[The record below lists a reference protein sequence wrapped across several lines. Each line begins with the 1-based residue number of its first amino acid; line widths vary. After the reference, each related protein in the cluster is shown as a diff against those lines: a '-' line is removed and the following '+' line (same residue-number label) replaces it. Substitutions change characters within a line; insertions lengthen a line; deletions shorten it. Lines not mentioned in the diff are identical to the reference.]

1 MKRHSGGEFMDFS
14 KFQPLFDIIEKEL
27 PRRKRTVLAID
38 GAAAS
43 GKTTLASFLAEKYG
57 AEIVHMDDFFLPRKR
72 KTEARLSEPDCN
84 IDRERFLAEV
94 LPFINSAEPFSYG
107 RYDCSLGKVESNALI
122 GSSLLV
128 IVEGVYSLSHYFREN
143 YDIKIMLTVEKET
156 QLARLRERCEAWQYE
171 NFLNIWLPL
180 EERYFSLCRIENACD
195 MVF

>member
-1 MKRHSGGEFMDFS
+1 MDFS
-14 KFQPLFDIIEKEL
+14 RFQPLFDIIEKEL
-27 PRRKRTVLAID
+27 PHRKRTVLAID

-57 AEIVHMDDFFLPRKR
+57 AEIVHMDDFFLPRER
-72 KTEARLSEPDCN
+72 KTEVRLAEPDGN

-107 RYDCSLGKVESNALI
+107 RYDCSLGKVTKKVQVSD
-122 GSSLLV
+122 SPLV
-128 IVEGVYSLSHYFREN
+128 IVEGVYSLSRYFREH

-156 QLARLRERCEAWQYE
+156 QLARLRERCEDWQYE
-171 NFLNIWLPL
+171 SFLNIWLPL
-180 EERYFSLCRIENACD
+180 EARYFSLCGIEGACD